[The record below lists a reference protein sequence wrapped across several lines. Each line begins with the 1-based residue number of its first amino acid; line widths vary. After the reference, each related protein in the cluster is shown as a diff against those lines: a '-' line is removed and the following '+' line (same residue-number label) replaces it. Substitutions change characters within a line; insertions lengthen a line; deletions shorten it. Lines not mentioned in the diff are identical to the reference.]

1 MNFTCYWTSY
11 IVNLI
16 FEGFSVTDTKII
28 IENKYDM
35 TLQLFSGHS
44 VIIFNDNSCSIYD
57 IIDFTIAEIS
67 VKDSQYTNRDEL
79 INTLSST
86 VKK

>member
-1 MNFTCYWTSY
+1 
-11 IVNLI
+11 
-16 FEGFSVTDTKII
+16 
-28 IENKYDM
+28 M

-57 IIDFTIAEIS
+57 IIDFTIAKIS
-67 VKDSQYTNRDEL
+67 IKDSQYTNRDEL